1 MPERAVLSV
10 DQLVAALVDVRVIE
24 ALKQV
29 ITPCVQSAVSTAIS
43 QFNERLDSLET
54 KCSDQELLISNLEFE
69 NGELRKRVNDLE
81 SYSRIENLVFY
92 GLSEQYAEA
101 AGPSSSADNPQT
113 AETSESSEQTV
124 VTFCRDKLQIDVTL
138 SDVSIAHRLPRLDK
152 KQGPRPLLVRFT
164 NRRTRAK
171 ILAAKKKLPN
181 TGPNR
186 VYINEHLSSAN
197 SKIFAESRKLYR
209 SKEIAAT
216 WTFQGRVYVKTSVG
230 GPSRL
235 IQSLQDL
242 ADLNDE

>member
-1 MPERAVLSV
+1 MPGSAALSV

-29 ITPCVQSAVSTAIS
+29 ITPCVQSAVSTVIS
-43 QFNERLDSLET
+43 QFNERLDSVEV

-69 NGELRKRVNDLE
+69 NSGLRKRVNDLE

-92 GLSEQYAEA
+92 GLPEQYAEA
-101 AGPSSSADNPQT
+101 AGPSSSADNPQI

-124 VTFCRDKLQIDVTL
+124 VKFCQDMLQLDITL

-164 NRRTRAK
+164 NRRTRSK
-171 ILAAKKKLPN
+171 ILAAKKRLSN
-181 TGPNR
+181 TGQNR
-186 VYINEHLSSAN
+186 IYINEHLSSAN

-209 SKEIAAT
+209 NKVLAAT

-230 GPSRL
+230 GPSKL

-242 ADLNDE
+242 TDLHDE